1 MKLLATSV
9 IVAAAFVV
17 DAEICDTI
25 TKKGQC
31 KKEGCLYA
39 KLDRETKI
47 CVDPSDADYLC
58 SEAGEDLELC
68 RTLIKADFGCQIDVW
83 HNMCETSTFVL
94 RSINDIINEQLA
106 DVWMLIGENAIA
118 IEDLQAN
125 PGSGGGSVGIET
137 DDPFEVFPFNSQPVA
152 VHETPTENQCYAHHA
167 AQLIGGESKSDT
179 LMDAKCNC
187 FYDISSPWL
196 NSLKYKFG
204 RGVSQDTPEECTC
217 RLSMD
222 LNCVFKDFLDNTA
235 VAYYDSYT
243 GDDITYW
250 GWDDLFTLP
259 SSHDIVVNRLLK
271 NSYFVTFME
280 RSECYTDY
288 CNPSQSWYVPEYP
301 VYTTTEEVARSQD
314 SYWNLG

>member
-9 IVAAAFVV
+9 IVAAFVV

-39 KLDRETKI
+39 KLDKETKI
-47 CVDPSDADYLC
+47 CVDPSDADRQC
-58 SEAGEDLELC
+58 TVTGDDLETC

-83 HNMCETSTFVL
+83 NNKCETSTFVT
-94 RSINDIINEQLA
+94 RSISEIIAEELV
-106 DVWMLIGENAIA
+106 DVWSLIGDNQMA

-125 PGSGGGSVGIET
+125 SGNGGGSVGIET

-152 VHETPTENQCYAHHA
+152 VHETPTMNQCYLHHA

-204 RGVSQDTPEECTC
+204 RGVSQATPEECTC

-222 LNCVFKDFLDNTA
+222 LNCVFKDFLDDA
-235 VAYYDSYT
+235 PVVYYDSYT
-243 GDDITYW
+243 GDDITYY

-259 SSHDIVVNRLLK
+259 GQHSQEIVNKLLK
-271 NSYFVTFME
+271 NAYFFTFME
-280 RSECYTDY
+280 RPECYTDY
-288 CNPSQSWYVPEYP
+288 CNPSQAWYVPEYP
-301 VYTTTEEVARSQD
+301 VHTTTEEVARSQD